1 MTSLTW
7 TTIEPEGDGPN
18 PAQTPAPTLAILHGL
33 FGSRRNWS
41 QIARRLA
48 PKGWRVL
55 LADLRNH
62 GDSDWADSMTYPEMA
77 GDVAAW
83 LDEVAPMAPVVL
95 AGHSM
100 GGKVAMRL
108 ALERPDRLTGLAVVD
123 VAPVAYGG
131 GRGLEDVMAALQAM
145 PLDGLTRRAEAD
157 ARLAEHLPDPGLRAF
172 LLQNLLPAPRHD
184 PDGMARWRFN
194 LPVLAD
200 SLPML
205 SGWPAPPRGARFD
218 RPTLVL
224 AGGES
229 DYVRTKHE
237 DPIQALFPA
246 AEIKRVAGAGHWLH
260 AEKPDAAAR
269 VLASLLDRCAP

>member
-1 MTSLTW
+1 MISLTW
-7 TTIEPEGDGPN
+7 TTVEPEGDALN
-18 PAQTPAPTLAILHGL
+18 PVPTLAILHGL

-62 GDSDWADSMTYPEMA
+62 GDSDWADTMSYPEMA
-77 GDVAAW
+77 ADVDAW
-83 LDEVAPMAPVVL
+83 LDEVAPTGPVVL

-108 ALERPDRLTGLAVVD
+108 ALEQPDRLAGLAVVD

-145 PLDGLTRRAEAD
+145 PLDGLFRRAEAD

-205 SGWPAPPRGARFD
+205 SDWPPPPKGARFE

-224 AGGES
+224 AGGDSE
-229 DYVRTKHE
+229 YVGPQHE
-237 DPIQALFPA
+237 DTIGALFPA
-246 AEIKRVAGAGHWLH
+246 AEIKHIVGAGHWLH
-260 AEKPDAAAR
+260 AEKPDAAAQA
-269 VLASLLDRCAP
+269 LASLLDQCAP